1 MSKYLNYIGTYATTQ
16 DYNSDTKKDYP
27 NISFVQGT
35 DEVKWTSRNSTS
47 VMLTFEAVSA
57 GTLTITAS
65 DASVAKTI
73 SYSTDNGA
81 TWTSLTTST
90 TAQQLGGTLG
100 VGDKILVKG
109 TNTAYG
115 TSSNYNSFGGTA
127 NIRVYGNIMSLI
139 GGDNFENLTT
149 LSTSHTFYRLFNYAT
164 NLVDAKNLILPATTL
179 SNSCYENMF
188 IGCTSLTTAP
198 TTLPATTLTESC
210 YYSMFYGC
218 TGLTTAPA
226 LPATTLAS
234 YCYTHMFNGCSS
246 LTTAP
251 VLPAT
256 TLASYCYNGIFK
268 NCSSLNYIKAM
279 FTTQPDNTNLTN
291 WVENVAASGTF
302 VKNANATWNVTG
314 NNGVPSGWT
323 IETASE

>member
-35 DEVKWTSRNSTS
+35 EEVKWTSRNSTS
-47 VMLTFEAVSA
+47 VMLTFETVSA

-115 TSSNYNSFGGTA
+115 TSLNYNSFGGTA

-139 GGDNFENLTT
+139 GGDNFANLTT
-149 LSTSHTFYRLFNYAT
+149 LSTSHAFYRLFYYAT

-179 SNSCYENMF
+179 TNSCYREMF
-188 IGCTSLTTAP
+188 RGCTS
-198 TTLPATTLTESC
+198 
-210 YYSMFYGC
+210 
-218 TGLTTAPA
+218 LTTAPA
-226 LPATTLAS
+226 LPATTLTS
-234 YCYTHMFNGCSS
+234 QCYDSMFQACTS

-256 TLASYCYNGIFK
+256 TLETACYSGMFYG
-268 NCSSLNYIKAM
+268 CTSLNYIKAM
-279 FTTQPDNTNLTN
+279 FTTTPSTSYTNN
-291 WVENVAASGTF
+291 WVFKVVNTGTF
-302 VKNANATWNVTG
+302 VKNVNATWNVSG
-314 NNGVPSGWT
+314 YDGVPSGWT